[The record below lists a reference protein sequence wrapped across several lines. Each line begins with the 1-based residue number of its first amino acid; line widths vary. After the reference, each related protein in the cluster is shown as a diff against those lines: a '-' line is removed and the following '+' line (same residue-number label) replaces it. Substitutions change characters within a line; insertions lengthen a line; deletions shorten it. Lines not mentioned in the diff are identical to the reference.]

1 MSSLKRLA
9 FDLESDGLL
18 PELTKIHCLAVRN
31 IDTDEAE
38 VFNGSNIV
46 DALKLLDTADE
57 IWAHNGINF
66 DVPALYKVYRWMP
79 KAKVRDTMIMSRM
92 LWSNLNDLDHSKK
105 LKLPLRLHGSHAL
118 KAWGIRLDEHKGD
131 YNGGWSY
138 WSQEME
144 DYCIQDVVV
153 TVKLIKLIDAKE
165 TSKEAVELSHKLA
178 EVCQQIETN
187 GWKFDENKANK
198 LLTTLTEKRE
208 QIRASLSGLF
218 DDWYTFQ
225 EVHEPKVNNSK
236 RGITKGCQYSKVK
249 LNQFNPAS
257 RSHIANRLISKYSWK
272 PKVFTE
278 KGGVKVDET
287 VLSTL
292 QYPEAK
298 QLSEFFLLDKR
309 IGMLSEGRQAWLK
322 KVYGGMLHHSII
334 VNSCVSQ
341 RASHRNPNLAQIPA
355 VRAPYG
361 KECRDLFTVR
371 PGFKLVGADYAGLEL
386 RMLAHYMAKFDGG
399 KFAKEVVEGDIHT
412 TNSNLLGISRDESK
426 RFIYA
431 TIYSAGPAKLGE
443 IVGGGVKEGAA
454 LRARFYQQ
462 YPAYKTLLNQV
473 QKTAERG
480 YLLGIDGRRLQV
492 RSLHS
497 ALNLLI
503 QSAGAILCSKWLV
516 LFDEKMRADGLIP
529 GWKNDYAIT
538 AWVHDEIQVATKEGI
553 ENDTG
558 NRLKEMAKEAG
569 RQLKVRSK
577 VEADFTV
584 GTSWANTH

>member
-1 MSSLKRLA
+1 M
-9 FDLESDGLL
+9 
-18 PELTKIHCLAVRN
+18 
-31 IDTDEAE
+31 
-38 VFNGSNIV
+38 
-46 DALKLLDTADE
+46 
-57 IWAHNGINF
+57 
-66 DVPALYKVYRWMP
+66 
-79 KAKVRDTMIMSRM
+79 
-92 LWSNLNDLDHSKK
+92 
-105 LKLPLRLHGSHAL
+105 
-118 KAWGIRLDEHKGD
+118 
-131 YNGGWSY
+131 
-138 WSQEME
+138 
-144 DYCIQDVVV
+144 
-153 TVKLIKLIDAKE
+153 
-165 TSKEAVELSHKLA
+165 
-178 EVCQQIETN
+178 
-187 GWKFDENKANK
+187 
-198 LLTTLTEKRE
+198 
-208 QIRASLSGLF
+208 SGLF

-225 EVHEPKVNNSK
+225 EVHEPKVNNAR

-292 QYPEAK
+292 PYPEAK